1 MTHALHVWADNIP
14 VAVIEHE
21 GRDDQWGLRYA
32 PPWLADAQAF
42 PLSPALPLRHAVHAS
57 ATIKRFIEHLLPE
70 GRALDVVVAYK
81 GLTKTN
87 VFGLIWALGA
97 ETAGALRFTGDAA
110 TAATDATTKAS
121 TPREIPLSELDDR
134 IAQRD
139 EAALKALYDLTS
151 RKLYGL
157 SLRVVRSS
165 ERAEDVLQESFMQ
178 VWRNA
183 ADYRASLSP
192 PMAWLGMIVR
202 SRSLDCLRR
211 RAAERSH
218 LTDELDDTLADTLQ
232 GDSPDPLDTSL
243 ASQQAWALH
252 QCLGKL
258 EHKQRE
264 VVSLAYL
271 RDLSHS
277 ELSQQLQLPLGT
289 VKTWI
294 RRGLDQLRACMARF
308 A

>member
-1 MTHALHVWADNIP
+1 MSADP
-14 VAVIEHE
+14 D
-21 GRDDQWGLRYA
+21 R
-32 PPWLADAQAF
+32 
-42 PLSPALPLRHAVHAS
+42 PLM
-57 ATIKRFIEHLLPE
+57 E
-70 GRALDVVVAYK
+70 
-81 GLTKTN
+81 
-87 VFGLIWALGA
+87 LI
-97 ETAGALRFTGDAA
+97 
-110 TAATDATTKAS
+110 
-121 TPREIPLSELDDR
+121 DR

-165 ERAEDVLQESFMQ
+165 EWAEDVLQESFMQ
-178 VWRNA
+178 VWRSA

-192 PMAWLGMIVR
+192 PMAWLGLIVR

-294 RRGLDQLRACMARF
+294 RRGLDQLRTCMARF